1 MNSSAFVTLKIFG
14 FQSESTPNA
23 KFTFSFHFRYG
34 RLEVARYLV
43 EQGANVSTRSIGGF
57 LPVHVAAQY
66 GHFDLLKFLGGNS
79 IEKFLA

>member
-1 MNSSAFVTLKIFG
+1 M
-14 FQSESTPNA
+14 
-23 KFTFSFHFRYG
+23 
-34 RLEVARYLV
+34 ARYLV